1 MAKGTLPFPTAE
13 LIGTFLEAIF
23 YGIYLV
29 IFPQCIGILLKRR
42 KDGGRLVKCFLG
54 VMAFSFILITMHLCV
69 DLTRAFA
76 AFTANMDVPGS
87 PDKYYANVDSTL
99 NIMKT
104 ATYSTTTV
112 ISDAV
117 LLFRAWIVWGRNYFI
132 VTVPILL
139 WFADILR
146 ISSLLNCTIDGN
158 VATAAWFTWSTNVA
172 KPGASVLISAVFA
185 RSKYFYVVTLI
196 LNLLGSVLIAFRLWS
211 VRRRVSRH
219 TFGRVPNVIS
229 IVVESAAIYSVLLIV
244 MIATSVADES
254 AHFFFLN
261 SMAPV
266 VGSVFSY
273 VILRS
278 SGDASTEYE
287 AAIKGI
293 RTSMRFRRTSKTQAA
308 SVELYLEQIVRAD
321 EENPPFSPEEDH
333 SPIKRSP
340 ADF

>member
-87 PDKYYANVDSTL
+87 PDN
-99 NIMKT
+99 
-104 ATYSTTTV
+104 TTTV

>member
-1 MAKGTLPFPTAE
+1 
-13 LIGTFLEAIF
+13 
-23 YGIYLV
+23 
-29 IFPQCIGILLKRR
+29 
-42 KDGGRLVKCFLG
+42 
-54 VMAFSFILITMHLCV
+54 MAFSFILITMHLCV

-117 LLFRAWIVWGRNYFI
+117 LLFRTWIVWGRNYLI
-132 VTVPILL
+132 VAVPVLL
-139 WFADILR
+139 WFADI
-146 ISSLLNCTIDGN
+146 
-158 VATAAWFTWSTNVA
+158 ATAAWFTWSTNVA

-196 LNLLGSVLIAFRLWS
+196 LNLLGTVLIAFRLWS
-211 VRRRVSRH
+211 VRRRVSGH
-219 TFGRVPNVIS
+219 AFGQVPNVIS

-293 RTSMRFRRTSKTQAA
+293 RTSMRFRRTSKTQAP
-308 SVELYLEQIVRAD
+308 SVELCLEQIVRPD

-340 ADF
+340 ADL